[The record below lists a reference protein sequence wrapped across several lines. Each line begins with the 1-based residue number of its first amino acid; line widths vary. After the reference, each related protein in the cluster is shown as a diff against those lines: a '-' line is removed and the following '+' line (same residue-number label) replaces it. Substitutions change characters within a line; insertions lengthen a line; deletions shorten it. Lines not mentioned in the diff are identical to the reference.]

1 MHPFSSV
8 VLAFGLATAVLV
20 VPEAAAA
27 ERSPTWDMSLEELRA
42 IGLGQSQGD
51 PVPVPPDAPLSSPGK
66 PQAAKQG
73 VIFVNFDGAQL
84 SSGWD
89 DSRTNTTQLNFMA
102 GNFAPYGQGAK
113 RDAVLQA
120 VRDDWAAYNV
130 IVTDVRPASGDYTMN
145 MTGPTNPLGGGVLGV
160 APLDCYDQ
168 QTHNNITFAF
178 HSVNDQFSAAV
189 TATTIG
195 QEVAHSY
202 GLEHVNQPGDIMNP
216 YNAGGDAS
224 FIDSC
229 IQIVT
234 NGQPIQ
240 CGQQHAE
247 HCGTNSAQNAHREL
261 LALFGAAE
269 PDTTAPVVELV
280 YPEDGDTFPPGADFT
295 IVAEAHD
302 DTALQTV
309 LLYNNGEVIAETK
322 NPPYD
327 WGVTSIEEGVYELHV
342 EAIDL
347 AGNAAM
353 SNVVTIIVGD
363 PPQAD
368 DTGDTD
374 GNETDSGEAGS
385 AGVETEGG
393 ALPPGS
399 ANDENDGCG
408 CSTRDDGL
416 SLTLLFLLIP
426 ALRRRAW
433 SAPGHR

>member
-1 MHPFSSV
+1 MFFV
-8 VLAFGLATAVLV
+8 NLRVLAVGLGMAALS
-20 VPEAAAA
+20 VPAWAAAS
-27 ERSPTWDMSLEELRA
+27 ERSPTWDMSLEELQA
-42 IGLGQSQGD
+42 VGLGQSQGD
-51 PVPVPPDAPLSSPGK
+51 PIPVPSDAPLASPGK

-84 SSGWD
+84 SSGYD

-102 GNFAPYGQGAK
+102 GSFAAYGQGAK

-130 IVTDVRPASGDYTMN
+130 IVTDVRPASGEYTMN

-168 QTHNNITFAF
+168 QTHNNITYAF

-202 GLEHVNQPGDIMNP
+202 GLEHVNEPGDIMNP

-224 FIDSC
+224 FIDAC

-240 CGQQHAE
+240 CGQQHADN
-247 HCGTNSAQNAHREL
+247 CGSGSAQNAHLEL
-261 LALFGAAE
+261 LALFGTSE
-269 PDTTAPVVELV
+269 PDTTAPVVELI
-280 YPEDGDTFPPGADFT
+280 YPEDGATFDPGANFT
-295 IVAEAHD
+295 ITAEAHD
-302 DTALQTV
+302 DTALETV
-309 LLYNNGEVIAETK
+309 LLYNNGQPLQETK

-327 WGVTSIEEGVYELHV
+327 WEVTNIPEGVYELYV
-342 EAIDL
+342 EAVDL
-347 AGNAAM
+347 SGNAAM

-363 PPQAD
+363 PPQSD
-368 DTGDTD
+368 DTAGTAD
-374 GNETDSGEAGS
+374 GG
-385 AGVETEGG
+385 ETEGG
-393 ALPPGS
+393 DAGTGGVDTEGGNLPPGFG
-399 ANDENDGCG
+399 DGDDDGCG
-408 CSTRDDGL
+408 CSARNHGL
-416 SLTLLFLLIP
+416 SLGLLLLLAP
-426 ALRRRAW
+426 AFRRRD
-433 SAPGHR
+433 P